1 MRQLLGGN
9 QMEALVMP
17 DTAMSITP
25 QQFDPADWKPYGW
38 VPVLDTDPR
47 DGSSRLEFQWNDVH
61 LNVIGHDAD
70 EVPHTKRGLVCQ
82 MLFRHQTHTQA
93 LQVLNCPAVVVV
105 AAAGME
111 FGSSADAARLQAF
124 LLRPLDAFVLHR
136 GTWHWGPFPIN
147 EPRVNM
153 LNVQGLRYAEDNDCC
168 KLSDVGASVEVI
180 TRH

>member
-1 MRQLLGGN
+1 MQ
-9 QMEALVMP
+9 

-25 QQFDPADWKPYGW
+25 QQFDPVAWKPYGW

-47 DGSSRLEFQWNDVH
+47 DGASRLEFEWNDVH

-70 EVPHTKRGLVCQ
+70 EVPHTERGLVCQ

-105 AAAGME
+105 APASTA
-111 FGSSADAARLQAF
+111 FSSPADAERLRAF
-124 LLRPLDAFVLHR
+124 LVRPLDTFVLHR
-136 GTWHWGPFPIN
+136 GTWHWGPFPIS

-168 KLSDVGASVEVI
+168 MLSDLGASVEVL
-180 TRH
+180 TAAAPSAAAS